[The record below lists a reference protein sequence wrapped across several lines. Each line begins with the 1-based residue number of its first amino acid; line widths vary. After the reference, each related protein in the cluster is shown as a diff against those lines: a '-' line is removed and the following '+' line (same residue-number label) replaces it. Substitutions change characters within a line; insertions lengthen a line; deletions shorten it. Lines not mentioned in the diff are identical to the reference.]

1 VKKINTDNKNIM
13 QLMQLNENDIEFLS
27 GKDGSLNCAVISS
40 GCKLNQFE
48 SSQFEEIFKRMN
60 INVIEPDLTLK
71 NSAGGSG
78 GNIDL
83 FLVNTCTVTEKAD
96 TETDKIIRKIR
107 KKYPHSRLLL
117 TGCSAQLNKKK
128 FSEIPGIKVM
138 DNIEKTEV
146 LKISS
151 QRFPNIAL
159 NQKRTRPYLKIQE
172 GCDLEC
178 SYCII
183 PKARP
188 VKWSMDIK
196 SVLNSIEELGRL
208 GYKEVILTGVN
219 IGSYNDKNSNIKLK
233 SLLASIEELKND
245 VRIRLSSIDPVY
257 IDDDMIK
264 IFSLSKKIR
273 NHFHIPLQSASDKI
287 LKSMNRNYSFK
298 DYASIAEKITE
309 KIKDASIGTDIIS
322 GFPGETEA
330 DFSETVENLKKLTI
344 YYIHAFSYSD
354 RPGTKSFSLGQ
365 KIGETEI
372 KRRTGI
378 IREISLQKKIEFHRR
393 FLNKTLEFLSLTD
406 NKAISSNYIKAK
418 ICGDKPVPSGKLFK
432 GNITGTPNVTAD
444 NDAAAAANEVSVVIE
459 NYI

>member
-1 VKKINTDNKNIM
+1 MKNLNTKADVKTADDNIIM
-13 QLMQLNENDIEFLS
+13 RLMQLSENDIEFLS
-27 GKDGSLNCAVISS
+27 GGGGSINCAVISS

-60 INVIEPDLTLK
+60 INVVDFR
-71 NSAGGSG
+71 GSG

-96 TETDKIIRKIR
+96 TETDRIIRKIR

-117 TGCSAQLNKKK
+117 TGCSAQLNKIK
-128 FSEIPGIKVM
+128 FSEIPGIKLM
-138 DNIEKTEV
+138 DNIQKTEV
-146 LKISS
+146 LKILS
-151 QRFPNIAL
+151 QRFPDIAL

-188 VKWSMDIK
+188 VKWSLDIK
-196 SVLNSIEELGRL
+196 SVLNSIEEFGRL
-208 GYKEVILTGVN
+208 GRKEVILTGVN
-219 IGSYNDKNSNIKLK
+219 IGSYNDKNSNMKLK
-233 SLLASIEELKND
+233 TLLASIEELKND
-245 VRIRLSSIDPVY
+245 VKIRLSSIDPVY
-257 IDDDMIK
+257 IDDDIIK

-298 DYASIAEKITE
+298 DYASLAAKITE
-309 KIKDASIGTDIIS
+309 KINDASIGTDIIS
-322 GFPGETEA
+322 GFPGETED
-330 DFSETVENLKKLTI
+330 DFSETADNLKKLPL

-354 RPGTKSFSLGQ
+354 RPGTKSYYLGQ
-365 KIGETEI
+365 KVGETEI

-378 IREISLQKKIEFHRR
+378 IREISSQKKVEFHRIFR
-393 FLNKTLEFLSLTD
+393 NKTLEFLSLTD

-418 ICGDKPVPSGKLFK
+418 ICGDSPVPPGKLFK
-432 GNITGTPNVTAD
+432 GNIIETPNRVAP
-444 NDAAAAANEVSVVIE
+444 AEEVSVAIE